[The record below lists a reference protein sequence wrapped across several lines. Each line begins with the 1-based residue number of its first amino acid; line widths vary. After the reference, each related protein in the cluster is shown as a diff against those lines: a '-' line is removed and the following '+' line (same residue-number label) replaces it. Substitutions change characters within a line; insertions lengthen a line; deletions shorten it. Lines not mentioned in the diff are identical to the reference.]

1 MTSRAWPW
9 PLLGIAGAAVGLA
22 PWAVQG
28 LRLPLQ
34 NLGTADA
41 SAPAPLVL
49 LPFSQ
54 YQVSLLAA
62 LLVGGGLIA
71 GLVAR
76 ALPGTRSTAQR
87 VLLLAGLLVA
97 QAAALVQTATTTGD
111 ALQRRSES
119 TLYLALLVGGSAAAI
134 LLGAGVLLLATAR
147 SRAAMVA
154 GVALAAPLSSSWV
167 GALLLLPG
175 PGWTAVTPWTSAVL
189 LALPLVAPVGVGV
202 AVASAGLRS
211 AGRIAA
217 AALGALSLWVGP
229 ALITALTSAVGTR
242 AYARDPRAMLDA
254 GGQVLVFALTSPEV
268 VLPPLV
274 VAAAVTALGLGIR
287 AATRRRPAPAVRPD
301 DAGGTG

>member
-41 SAPAPLVL
+41 GAPAPLVL

-76 ALPGTRSTAQR
+76 ALPGTRSAMQR

-167 GALLLLPG
+167 GALLLPG
-175 PGWTAVTPWTSAVL
+175 PGWSAVTPWTSAVL

-217 AALGALSLWVGP
+217 AALAALSLWVGP

-268 VLPPLV
+268 VLPQLV

-287 AATRRRPAPAVRPD
+287 AATRRRPAAAVRPD